1 MCAPCAIAK
10 LGRIDEMIA
19 EYILLG
25 ILLVAAIFLVVA
37 VTLQRSEKDGL
48 SGTIV
53 GGTETYYGKDK
64 SVRKDKLLGKWTL
77 IVSIVFM
84 VAVLVVYI
92 MQPDYHSTSYGLDQ
106 WQSITDYSSI
116 FS

>member
-1 MCAPCAIAK
+1 
-10 LGRIDEMIA
+10 MIA

-25 ILLVAAIFLVVA
+25 ILLVAAIFLIVA

-77 IVSIVFM
+77 IVSIVFAI
-84 VAVLVVYI
+84 AVLVVYI
-92 MQPDYHSTSYGLDQ
+92 MQPDYHSNYEGLDK
-106 WQSITDYSSI
+106 WYELTDYSSI

>member
-1 MCAPCAIAK
+1 
-10 LGRIDEMIA
+10 MIA

-25 ILLVAAIFLVVA
+25 ILLVAAVFIVVA
-37 VTLQRSEKDGL
+37 VTMQRSEKDGL

-53 GGTETYYGKDK
+53 GGTETYYGKEK
-64 SVRKDKLLGKWTL
+64 SVKKDKVLYKWTL
-77 IVSIVFM
+77 IVSIIFA

-92 MQPDYHSTSYGLDQ
+92 IQPDFHSTSYGLDQ
-106 WQSITDYSSI
+106 WQKLSDYSGI

>member
-1 MCAPCAIAK
+1 MQKRFKEGFI
-10 LGRIDEMIA
+10 EMIA

-25 ILLVAAIFLVVA
+25 ILLVAAVFIIVA
-37 VTLQRSEKDGL
+37 VTMQRSEKDGL

-53 GGTETYYGKDK
+53 GGTETYYGKEN
-64 SVRKDKLLGKWTL
+64 SVKKDKVLYKWTL
-77 IVSIVFM
+77 IVSIIFA

-92 MQPDYHSTSYGLDQ
+92 IQPDFHSTSYGLDQ
-106 WQSITDYSSI
+106 WQKLSDYSGI